1 MHISFTFKNFEPSE
15 HLRKYARRRLE
26 KLGRFL
32 GKNPALDTQVLMT
45 VDKFR
50 QKVEVQITG
59 EGIIVSASESS
70 EDMYAT
76 IDLVLDKLE
85 AQVKKYISRTKE
97 IHRTARNNADI
108 GVYRYDL
115 AEEEAEEGEEDRS
128 ITDRDHFSPK
138 PMDPEE
144 AVLQLEAKGFD
155 FLVFLNSENDRVN
168 VIYRR
173 KGNNYGM
180 IDPII

>member
-50 QKVEVQITG
+50 QKVEVQIAG
-59 EGIIVSASESS
+59 EGLAVSASESS

-76 IDLVLDKLE
+76 IDLVLGPSSGSVRELFMECGRLLQIGERSVSKLR
-85 AQVKKYISRTKE
+85 QKNGSQ
-97 IHRTARNNADI
+97 
-108 GVYRYDL
+108 
-115 AEEEAEEGEEDRS
+115 
-128 ITDRDHFSPK
+128 
-138 PMDPEE
+138 M
-144 AVLQLEAKGFD
+144 
-155 FLVFLNSENDRVN
+155 
-168 VIYRR
+168 
-173 KGNNYGM
+173 
-180 IDPII
+180 